1 MTPSDAAWAVQKFE
15 LHCWARARLLAEGEI
30 PNLPTAVDDLQ
41 RHAESNGVGEV
52 LTQDEIQELIA
63 HVFDEQ
69 LGNPMPESPQ
79 AETNDMLPPNG
90 VEIGEPWWRDPPSG
104 NANDAGTKTNGRAGE
119 PPPDETPPHGLPPP
133 TLPDADTLP
142 LTLAQWA
149 ERDLPQLDCLLGHW
163 LTTTSRVLLVGP
175 TGLGKTNFLISLGL
189 VASAG
194 AKFLHWSGRRP
205 ARVLYVDGEMSRRLL
220 KQRLTD
226 ATNRFG
232 GSPIGFHALS
242 HEDIDGFAPIN
253 TADGQ
258 RCINA
263 VIDRIGGL
271 DLVIFDSVMC
281 LVAGE
286 MKDEEAWRQ
295 TMPYVR
301 DLTRRNVGQMWAHH
315 TGHDESRSY
324 GTKTREWQL
333 DTVLH
338 MEGVERQGVEV
349 SFSLEFRKARE
360 RTPATRADFQTARI
374 ALVGDSWQS
383 DLVTTARRG
392 RVSPLALKFLSAL
405 QDALAEGG
413 ELKEGRRC
421 VSLDLWRAECARIG
435 LFDGDAPANTTRALF
450 SKYRRELIGENHVV
464 CDNDFAWLAH

>member
-1 MTPSDAAWAVQKFE
+1 MTDDPLRPAYQAVSAAAGALGKFTALKAAATDLATPIRHGLLDYYEIESGLIDLAHTQGIVEELTLGAVELAVHDALSTPPFSD
-15 LHCWARARLLAEGEI
+15 R
-30 PNLPTAVDDLQ
+30 
-41 RHAESNGVGEV
+41 
-52 LTQDEIQELIA
+52 
-63 HVFDEQ
+63 
-69 LGNPMPESPQ
+69 
-79 AETNDMLPPNG
+79 
-90 VEIGEPWWRDPPSG
+90 EP
-104 NANDAGTKTNGRAGE
+104 AKTNGGRAGE
-119 PPPDETPPHGLPPP
+119 PPLDETPPHGLPQP
-133 TLPDADTLP
+133 TLPDASALP

-149 ERDLPQLDCLLGHW
+149 ERDLPQPDCLLGSW

-175 TGLGKTNFLISLGL
+175 TGLGKTNLLIALGMA
-189 VASAG
+189 ASGG
-194 AKFLHWSGRRP
+194 AKFLHWPGRRP

-226 ATNRFG
+226 ATDRFG
-232 GSPIGFHALS
+232 SSPIGFHALS

-263 VIDRIGGL
+263 VVERIGGL

-301 DLTRRNVGQMWAHH
+301 GLTRRKVGQIWAHH

-338 MEGVERQGVEV
+338 MEGIERDEIDV

-374 ALVGDSWQS
+374 ALVGDQWES
-383 DLVTTARRG
+383 DLSVTARRG
-392 RVSPLALKFLSAL
+392 RVSPLGRKFLTAL
-405 QDALAEGG
+405 QNIIASGG
-413 ELKEGRRC
+413 EVRNGRSGT
-421 VSLDLWRAECARIG
+421 SLEAWRAECVRMGLIEAENTPSARSQ
-435 LFDGDAPANTTRALF
+435 F
-450 SKYRRELIGENHVV
+450 SKYRRELIGENHAV
-464 CDNDFAWLAH
+464 CDDDFAWLAR